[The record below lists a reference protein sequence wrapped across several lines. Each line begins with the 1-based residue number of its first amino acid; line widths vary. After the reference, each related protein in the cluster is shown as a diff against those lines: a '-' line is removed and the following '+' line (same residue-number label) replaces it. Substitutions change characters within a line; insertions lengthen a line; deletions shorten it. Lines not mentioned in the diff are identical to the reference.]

1 MKRKIISSLIIG
13 IAIVGLLA
21 KGWNNEEI
29 EETETEELESEKI
42 RTEETSYA
50 GEQDNGVLCE
60 AIKNLDF
67 SSKEYPVN
75 REIYTPEVEQEY
87 KEAFYMTITNQ
98 VPLEY
103 EEERTVYFRDHL
115 RGVADLDDIEFIEQ
129 FVKNRKFCFID
140 CDGDGLPELVMDIGI
155 NGFCILK
162 YLSEEQ
168 KVESYHWL
176 NEYEVL
182 LGSNQIGYCNPTSAN
197 NTRYG
202 YKILDES
209 GEVENQIYF
218 TVYYGEDRKQYEV
231 FTFGSENIEKMSA
244 YLNQEQWDEVTKDF
258 FAALDCPVTMMSF
271 KEAFGEDFIGKE
283 ALPGNPDEAVRMY
296 DEFLAG
302 ERVVENSNG
311 RTIADIDDGSMR
323 YMIYDINGD
332 HVPELHIQTAGD
344 YYILTYR
351 EDVLF
356 ILFHEKI
363 EEALQYYDV
372 CKNGEIVYK
381 YTTENKESYSFYQFQ
396 FSGNAHKTAGFY
408 WNDSN
413 GNGVYDEDDAYECD
427 GYNCTWEEWL
437 DRAEGYLCIGENG
450 EVQILNLIEWKD
462 YNYEKKNRRLLR
474 T

>member
-1 MKRKIISSLIIG
+1 MK
-13 IAIVGLLA
+13 
-21 KGWNNEEI
+21 
-29 EETETEELESEKI
+29 ESEAKEI
-42 RTEETSYA
+42 GTKEIGTEETSIEYTS
-50 GEQDNGVLCE
+50 EQDGSILCE
-60 AIKNLDF
+60 AIKEFDF
-67 SSKEYPVN
+67 SSKEYPIDWD
-75 REIYTPEVEQEY
+75 IYTPQMEQEY

-103 EEERTVYFRDHL
+103 GEEQAVYLRDYL
-115 RGVADLDDIEFIEQ
+115 RGVEDFDDIEFIEQ
-129 FVKNRKFCFID
+129 FVKNGKFCFID

-162 YLSEEQ
+162 YLPEEQ

-258 FAALDCPVTMMSF
+258 FAALDCPVTMVSF
-271 KEAFGEDFIGKE
+271 EEAFGEDFIGKE
-283 ALPGNPDEAVRMY
+283 ALPENPDEAVRMY

-344 YYILTYR
+344 YYMLAYR
-351 EDVLF
+351 NNVLF
-356 ILFHEKI
+356 ILLHEQM
-363 EEALQYYDV
+363 EEALKYYDIRQ
-372 CKNGEIVYK
+372 NGEIVYI
-381 YTTENKESYSFYQFQ
+381 YTTENKENYYFCRFE
-396 FSGNAHKTAGFY
+396 FSGKSYKTARFY
-408 WNDSN
+408 RNDRN
-413 GNGVYDEDDAYECD
+413 GNSVWDEDDEYECNGD
-427 GYNCTWEEWL
+427 ICTLEEWL
-437 DRAEGYLCIGENG
+437 DRAGGYLCIDENG

-462 YNYEKKNRRLLR
+462 YNYEKYGQKKCS
-474 T
+474 